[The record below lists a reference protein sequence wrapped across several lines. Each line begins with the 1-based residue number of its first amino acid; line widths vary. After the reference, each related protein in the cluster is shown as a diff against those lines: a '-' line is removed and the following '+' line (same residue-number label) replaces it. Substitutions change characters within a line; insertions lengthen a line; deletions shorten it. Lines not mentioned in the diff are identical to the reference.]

1 MEEEINPMQGG
12 GECNTAELPEVAEP
26 PIPKRARKITQ
37 LELLGAQGNITKGDR
52 CNEKKPRRR
61 AAAVST
67 AVEVSPRKRPE
78 PGAMTDRVGILAP
91 HERLNSK
98 DLLNWRRYGK
108 LPPAQTIIDK
118 DGYEVKV
125 FEWRGLFKNVDGRE
139 RVFFPGKDNL
149 GKDTLIIREA
159 ALDFWNRVRIRFLEK
174 RYVHIGNI
182 FRTWDSRKS
191 PYKCYCLTCLWRRL
205 IL

>member
-1 MEEEINPMQGG
+1 MQGG
-12 GECNTAELPEVAEP
+12 GECNTAELPQVAEP
-26 PIPKRARKITQ
+26 PLPKRARKITQ
-37 LELLGAQGNITKGDR
+37 LELLGAQGKKSKDDR
-52 CNEKKPRRR
+52 FHDINPRRR
-61 AAAVST
+61 AAADST

-78 PGAMTDRVGILAP
+78 PGAMTDRVGIYVP
-91 HERLNSK
+91 HERLHSK
-98 DLLNWRRYGK
+98 GLLNWRRYGK

-118 DGYEVKV
+118 YGYGVKV

-139 RVFFPGKDNL
+139 RVFSPGKDNS

-174 RYVHIGNI
+174 RYGHIGNI

-205 IL
+205 LL